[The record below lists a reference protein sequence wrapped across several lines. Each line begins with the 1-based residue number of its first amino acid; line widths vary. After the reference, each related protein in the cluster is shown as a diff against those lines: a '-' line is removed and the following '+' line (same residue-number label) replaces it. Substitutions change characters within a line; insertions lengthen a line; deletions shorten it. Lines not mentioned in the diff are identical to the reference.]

1 MKKSKINS
9 EDITK
14 DVNDIFNIVNKL
26 ENLEKITNKDLKT
39 LQKEAEDQEEK
50 IKNKYKNLDTEK

>member
-26 ENLEKITNKDLKT
+26 ENLIAIEV
-39 LQKEAEDQEEK
+39 KETCSSGCIYRGE
-50 IKNKYKNLDTEK
+50 